1 MKASNSVEARLESK
15 ENSESGQYQI
25 DKTSIFVHLLLAVT
39 PSGGSDSVTGL
50 RDSVSPTLPAID
62 RWIKLFVWI
71 SQANILVQATG
82 TPHISTCVWR
92 SCACRTPHFPWQSF

>member
-25 DKTSIFVHLLLAVT
+25 HKTSILVHLLLAVT

-71 SQANILVQATG
+71 SQTNILV
-82 TPHISTCVWR
+82 
-92 SCACRTPHFPWQSF
+92 